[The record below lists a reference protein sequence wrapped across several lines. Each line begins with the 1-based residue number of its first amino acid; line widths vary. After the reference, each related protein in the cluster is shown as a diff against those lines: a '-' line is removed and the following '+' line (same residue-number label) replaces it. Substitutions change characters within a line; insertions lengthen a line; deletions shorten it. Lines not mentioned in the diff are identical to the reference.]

1 MQRLEAEKAQQIF
14 ESLGVVDVLYNGSPV
29 WIEDLDGEE
38 AKVRYLESGQTIE
51 VPVTELI
58 EGWGGTGMWQW
69 DVSLATSQQ
78 KSNHKDGSGDWIFML
93 GWTACICYLVLS
105 GCQLSGKAYQE
116 VLSKCLSPKVNLN
129 LIEKQMPMC

>member
-1 MQRLEAEKAQQIF
+1 LEAEKAQQIF

-58 EGWGGTGMWQW
+58 EG
-69 DVSLATSQQ
+69 
-78 KSNHKDGSGDWIFML
+78 
-93 GWTACICYLVLS
+93 
-105 GCQLSGKAYQE
+105 
-116 VLSKCLSPKVNLN
+116 
-129 LIEKQMPMC
+129 

>member
-1 MQRLEAEKAQQIF
+1 VQRLEAEKAQQIF

-58 EGWGGTGMWQW
+58 EG
-69 DVSLATSQQ
+69 
-78 KSNHKDGSGDWIFML
+78 
-93 GWTACICYLVLS
+93 
-105 GCQLSGKAYQE
+105 
-116 VLSKCLSPKVNLN
+116 
-129 LIEKQMPMC
+129 